1 MQVLGN
7 LLVYSA
13 SFEQLEHREIACGE
27 ERCSGWNR
35 CEPIAATAQ
44 GTKRVQQDVRGCSGG
59 NEPLHTECLQPDPQV
74 GIIVRSKGEYGE
86 ARVGT
91 HDCP

>member
-1 MQVLGN
+1 
-7 LLVYSA
+7 
-13 SFEQLEHREIACGE
+13 
-27 ERCSGWNR
+27 
-35 CEPIAATAQ
+35 
-44 GTKRVQQDVRGCSGG
+44 VQQDVRGCSGG